1 MAGRRTTP
9 HGRDAVMAAVHAAAV
24 DLLAEHGPREVT
36 VRAVAS
42 RAGVNHALIH
52 RHFGTKDELLR
63 SVVARESRTIGEQ
76 AAQLSRTDAAGLLA
90 LLRSHQ
96 AYWRVLARLVLDEP
110 SVLAGLDLPAA
121 GMVLDLIT
129 GRAGADEQARVAAAV
144 AGSTALGW
152 LVFGPHLAGVLGVS
166 DPSRLEP
173 AVADAVSHAVRQRRS
188 TPSLL
193 DQKRQR
199 GDDHRSK

>member
-1 MAGRRTTP
+1 
-9 HGRDAVMAAVHAAAV
+9 MAAVHAAAV

-36 VRAVAS
+36 VRAVAL

-63 SVVARESRTIGEQ
+63 SVVARESRAIGEA
-76 AAQLSRTDAAGLLA
+76 AAQLSRTDAAGLLS

-110 SVLAGLDLPAA
+110 SVLVGLELPAA

-129 GRAGADEQARVAAAV
+129 GGAGADEQARVAAAV

-152 LVFGPHLAGVLGVS
+152 LVFGPHLAGVLGVT
-166 DPSRLEP
+166 DPERLEP
-173 AVADAVSHAVRQRRS
+173 AVADAVTRAVRPTRSSPRGRS
-188 TPSLL
+188 T
-193 DQKRQR
+193 R
-199 GDDHRSK
+199 